1 MASTVSKAIR
11 ISVFL
16 LNLMLLLVFGAPQVS
31 GLTQALCSSD
41 NTGTSFA
48 VGKISTPIRS
58 EELIADLTNLAAT
71 SEYQSNGHCFDT
83 CKANYAFAI
92 VQYQS
97 CWCSNNAPAHT
108 TSVGSCNQN
117 CPGYPFEQCGSQSA
131 GLFGYIAL
139 NKSPSGTIGSSGTTP
154 SNTPTS
160 APSSSS
166 QPVSFQSLSG
176 VISSIP
182 LRSTQVPSSTASSLP
197 GILLPSSSL
206 LGSSTFVPPSSSV
219 SSSIPSAQ
227 SSPPTPSPVTVQE
240 TVTAPPSVRIS
251 LVSIVRIDLSF
262 NIDYCL
268 ATSLW

>member
-1 MASTVSKAIR
+1 MGSTVLNPIR
-11 ISVFL
+11 LSVFL
-16 LNLMLLLVFGAPQVS
+16 ASLLLLLVLGAPQVS

-41 NTGTSFA
+41 NTGASFA
-48 VGKISTPIRS
+48 VGKKSIPVRS

-71 SEYQSNGHCFDT
+71 SDYQSNGNCFDA

-139 NKSPSGTIGSSGTTP
+139 NKSPSGTIGASSTSP

-166 QPVSFQSLSG
+166 QPVSFQSLYG

-182 LRSTQVPSSTASSLP
+182 LLLTQVPSSTASSVP
-197 GILLPSSSL
+197 RILLPSSSL
-206 LGSSTFVPPSSSV
+206 LGSSTSVPPSSSV
-219 SSSIPSAQ
+219 LSLIPSAQ

-240 TVTAPPSVRIS
+240 TVTASPSVRIS
-251 LVSIVRIDLSF
+251 LVSIVRNAPPAHLI
-262 NIDYCL
+262 
-268 ATSLW
+268 

>member
-1 MASTVSKAIR
+1 M
-11 ISVFL
+11 
-16 LNLMLLLVFGAPQVS
+16 
-31 GLTQALCSSD
+31 
-41 NTGTSFA
+41 
-48 VGKISTPIRS
+48 
-58 EELIADLTNLAAT
+58 
-71 SEYQSNGHCFDT
+71 
-83 CKANYAFAI
+83 
-92 VQYQS
+92 
-97 CWCSNNAPAHT
+97 
-108 TSVGSCNQN
+108 GSCNQN

-139 NKSPSGTIGSSGTTP
+139 NKSPSGTIGSSGTTS

-166 QPVSFQSLSG
+166 QSG

-197 GILLPSSSL
+197 GILLPPSSL

-251 LVSIVRIDLSF
+251 LISIVRIDLSF

-268 ATSLW
+268 TTSLW